1 MFSPVNATLGVET
14 PVVSH
19 QRLGQIAHT
28 IIGAASKVHKS
39 LGPGLSESAYEVCTA
54 FELAES
60 GLFVEQQKP
69 IAIVYRSLRLCGG
82 CRLDLC
88 VEREVIVE
96 IKSVD
101 YLLPVHR
108 AQVLSYLRLCN
119 CRFGLIINFNVMD
132 LNDGVLHVFSDHADS
147 FQA

>member
-1 MFSPVNATLGVET
+1 MFSPATTLGAEISI
-14 PVVSH
+14 VSTK
-19 QRLGQIAHT
+19 RLRQIAQT
-28 IIGAASKVHKS
+28 IIDAAAKVHKS
-39 LGPGLSESAYEVCTA
+39 LGPGLSESAYEACTA

-69 IAIVYRSLRLCGG
+69 VAVVYRSLRLSGG

-96 IKSVD
+96 IKTVD
-101 YLLPVHR
+101 QLLPVHR
-108 AQVLSYLRLCN
+108 AQVLSYLRLCD
-119 CRFGLIINFNVMD
+119 CRLGLIINFNVMD
-132 LNDGVLHVFSDHADS
+132 LNDGVLHVFGDHADS

>member
-1 MFSPVNATLGVET
+1 M
-14 PVVSH
+14 
-19 QRLGQIAHT
+19 
-28 IIGAASKVHKS
+28 
-39 LGPGLSESAYEVCTA
+39 A

-69 IAIVYRSLRLCGG
+69 VAVVYRSLRLGGG
-82 CRLDLC
+82 CHLDLC

-101 YLLPVHR
+101 QLLPVHR

-119 CRFGLIINFNVMD
+119 CRLGLIINFNVID
-132 LNDGVLHVFSDHADS
+132 LNDGVSRVFSDHADS
-147 FQA
+147 IQA

>member
-1 MFSPVNATLGVET
+1 MSLVNPTLAVET
-14 PVVSH
+14 SIVSH
-19 QRLGQIAHT
+19 QRLGQIART
-28 IIGAASKVHKS
+28 IIDAAAKVHKS

-69 IAIVYRSLRLCGG
+69 VAVVYRSLRLCGG

-101 YLLPVHR
+101 YLLPIHR
-108 AQVLSYLRLCN
+108 AQVLSYLRLSN

-132 LNDGVLHVFSDHADS
+132 LNDGVLHVFSDHAES